1 MLELYRPGHSFL
13 HRLSPGIKLLALA
26 VCGTSLF
33 LIDSL
38 LVVIVFF
45 VSILALFPLC
55 RMPLITAWQQIRPVI
70 WILLILFVAQ
80 FFLNGWA
87 LAVFVTIRFA
97 ALLMM
102 AGLLTLTTRSSDMI
116 DALERILWVTRYVG
130 LNPAKISL
138 ALSLALRFIP
148 VLATVTHDVREAQKV
163 RQLERSVLAVAIP
176 VVIRTLRMADD
187 IADAIDARG
196 YDPTLTP
203 TDGRR
208 P

>member
-13 HRLSPGIKLLALA
+13 HHLSPGIKLLALA
-26 VCGTSLF
+26 VCGTALF

-38 LVVIVFF
+38 AVVVLGFCA
-45 VSILALFPLC
+45 VLALFPLC
-55 RMPLITAWQQIRPVI
+55 RMRMITAWHQIRI
-70 WILLILFVAQ
+70 
-80 FFLNGWA
+80 NGWA
-87 LAVFVTIRFA
+87 LAAFVTIRFA

-116 DALERILWVTRYVG
+116 DALERAFWILRYVG

-148 VLATVTHDVREAQKV
+148 VLANVTYEVREAQKV
-163 RQLERSVLAVAIP
+163 RQLERSVVAVAIP
-176 VVIRTLRMADD
+176 VVIRTMRMADD

-196 YDPTLTP
+196 YDPTLTSLKK
-203 TDGRR
+203 TGNIE
-208 P
+208 